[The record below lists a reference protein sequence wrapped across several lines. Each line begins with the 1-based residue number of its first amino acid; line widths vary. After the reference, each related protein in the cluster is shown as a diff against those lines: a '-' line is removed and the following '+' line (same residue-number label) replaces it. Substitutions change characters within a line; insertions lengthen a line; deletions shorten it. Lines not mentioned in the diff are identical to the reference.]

1 MSAVN
6 PSTKEAD
13 EDEEGLDEIKPR
25 PLSRLT
31 YRILSFNLLVVLII
45 AMGVSYL
52 GTTRQN
58 LITSQLDNFETESY
72 LYGAYI
78 SQMRTAGYSAESK
91 DFQDSLAT
99 LTSKDNQ
106 KFVIY
111 DEKGNV
117 IYSVGK
123 LSARTGFIK
132 SSEEDASFVETA
144 LIYLDDLFSVTF
156 HLPPLP
162 ADITND
168 SALSLLEKNY
178 NFYNIRIGSW
188 SSEDGGLVLTSYV
201 PLIHNGASIGGLR
214 VFRRDLEVEESF
226 SETRMEILRFL
237 VLAMVM
243 TIAHSLYL
251 ASLIGHPLRKLAT
264 AAEAYRL
271 NRSKYVEIP
280 DLSDRQD
287 EIGEL
292 SHSMREMANS
302 LQKRLSTIEQ
312 FAADVSHE
320 IKNPLTSLR
329 SALETLPRVKKEEDR
344 EMLMQVALHDLQ
356 RLDRLISDISQASRL
371 DAELSRNELLP
382 IDLREIILP
391 LINTHK
397 DPMSRLEKNS
407 GKSDRVICE
416 GLDEPILIMG
426 QAGRLEQVFQN
437 LIGNALSFAPEGTQ
451 VRVSVQNSTDRVKI
465 TVDDDG
471 PGIPESKLEKVFDR
485 FYSERPVAE
494 SFGMHSG
501 LGLSIAKQIVS
512 AHNGTITAENRKDES
527 GHVLGARFSV
537 RLKTA
542 GGYNS

>member
-1 MSAVN
+1 MSTLN
-6 PSTKEAD
+6 TSTQEPYD
-13 EDEEGLDEIKPR
+13 DEEGLDEIKPR

-52 GTTRQN
+52 GTARQN

-78 SQMRTAGYSAESK
+78 SQMRTAGYSIESR
-91 DFQDSLAT
+91 DFQDSMAT

-117 IYSVGK
+117 IYSIGK
-123 LSARTGFIK
+123 LSARTGLIK
-132 SSEEDASFVETA
+132 TSEEDANLIETV
-144 LIYLDDLFSVTF
+144 LLYIDGLFSVTF

-162 ADITND
+162 EDTTND
-168 SALSLLEKNY
+168 STLSLLEKNY
-178 NFYNIRIGSW
+178 NFYNIKIGSW

-201 PLIHNGASIGGLR
+201 PLIHNGAPIGGLR

-382 IDLREIILP
+382 IDLRDIILP

-407 GKSDRVICE
+407 SKSDRVICE
-416 GLDEPILIMG
+416 GLDDPILIMG

-451 VRVSVQNSTDRVKI
+451 VRVSIQNSSDRVKI

-471 PGIPESKLEKVFDR
+471 PGIPENKLEKVFDR
-485 FYSERPVAE
+485 FYSERPVTE

-527 GHVLGARFSV
+527 GHILGARFSV

-542 GGYNS
+542 GGYNV